1 MLVPLQDVIGG
12 IVHYIVPFLAM
23 ITPIIFFHELGHFL
37 VARACG
43 VRIDTFSIGFGPA
56 IASWRDRWGTR
67 WKIAWIPLG
76 GYVKFFGDD
85 NAASVPDRERLGRLT
100 TSERLVAF
108 PFKPLWQRALIVAAG
123 PVANF
128 VLAIV
133 ILVAFLMAFGTY
145 VAPPVVGGVVPGSA
159 AAQAGFHAG
168 DKILS
173 VNGTSIQSFDEIQSM
188 VIVWDR
194 PGEMLTVEVDRA
206 GKSFFFHVTPRLT
219 TVNMIGGP
227 QKVEQLG
234 IAAVGPKQWKR
245 VGYGLFGATAEACG
259 ETWSVVAT
267 TFDQLG
273 RIVAGTSAAS
283 QLSGPIGI
291 AKLSGD
297 VAAISYLSLFR
308 LAALISISIGLVN
321 LFPIPIL
328 DGGHLLYYGFEAVLG
343 RPLGARAQDVGFRL
357 GLAVMLG
364 LMLLAAW
371 NDLVRLNLF

>member
-1 MLVPLQDVIGG
+1 MLVPVQDLIGG
-12 IVHYIVPFLAM
+12 IIHYIVPFLLM

-56 IASWRDRWGTR
+56 IVSWCDRLGTR
-67 WKIAWIPLG
+67 WKIAWVPLG

-85 NAASVPDRERLGRLT
+85 NAASTPDRERIEHLSAR
-100 TSERLVAF
+100 ERLVAF
-108 PFKPLWQRALIVAAG
+108 PLKPLYQRAMIVAAG
-123 PVANF
+123 PAANF

-133 ILVAFLMAFGTY
+133 ILTAFLIAFGTY
-145 VAPPVVGGVVPGSA
+145 AAAPVVSRVVPASA

-168 DKILS
+168 DTILS
-173 VNGTSIQSFDEIQSM
+173 VNGEAVDSFDEIRTL
-188 VIVWDR
+188 VWDR
-194 PGEMLTVEVDRA
+194 GGETLSVLVRRGSSTLVLHA
-206 GKSFFFHVTPRLT
+206 KPKLT
-219 TVNMIGGP
+219 TMNMIGGP
-227 QKVEQLG
+227 QKVAILG
-234 IAAVGPKQWKR
+234 VDGPPPSQWKH
-245 VGYGLFGATAEACG
+245 VGYGPGSALVEASRQ
-259 ETWSVVAT
+259 TWSVVAT

-273 RIVAGTSAAS
+273 RILSGRARAA

-291 AKLSGD
+291 AKISGD
-297 VAAISYLSLFR
+297 VAAISYLNLFR
-308 LAALISISIGLVN
+308 LAALISISLGLVN
-321 LFPIPIL
+321 IFPIPIL